1 MIDSSI
7 MNAIFITG
15 TAGSGKS
22 LLTSKLLQWYEDH
35 NSFAISLNLDPGTI
49 DLPYEPDIDV
59 RKYIDIN
66 QLMTVHQLGPNGA
79 LMLANDMIAT
89 QLVEIQNEVDSLN
102 AEYVLV
108 DTPGQIELFAF
119 RESGLYFVSHF
130 RSENKATLFI
140 FDGILVSSP
149 INYVSIS
156 LLASSIKLRL
166 KTPQINL
173 LTKRDLIIDRLPEIL
188 GWSASTA
195 SLESALDKEKDS
207 ETSFLSKEL
216 VRSLDSGGFLEEII
230 AVSSLTMNGMVTLSA
245 SLSRILNQGEEV
257 NR

>member
-1 MIDSSI
+1 
-7 MNAIFITG
+7 MNTVFITG

-59 RKYIDIN
+59 RKYVDIN
-66 QLMTVHQLGPNGA
+66 KLMNSHQLGPNGA
-79 LMLANDMIAT
+79 LMLANDLIAT
-89 QLVEIQNEVDSLN
+89 QLAEIQNEVNSLN

-130 RSENKATLFI
+130 QSDNKATLFI

-173 LTKRDLIIDRLPEIL
+173 LTKRDLIIDRLPDIL
-188 GWSASTA
+188 GWSASVE
-195 SLESALDKEKDS
+195 SLESALDKERDS
-207 ETSFLSKEL
+207 ENSYLSKEFA
-216 VRSLDSGGFLEEII
+216 RSLNSGGFLEEII

-257 NR
+257 NS